1 MMMILTAL
9 KADHDKVKKLLNAIL
24 ATEDAKKRSALF
36 LQFKTELAPHSRAEE
51 KVLYARLEKTKE
63 GKDEALEG
71 TVEHE
76 VVDRLVEDLS
86 DPESLESDQ
95 WSARCRVLQELLEH
109 HIEEEEG
116 DFFKTARKLFDRQAL
131 DKMGEEFA
139 AEKRKYGA
147 AAGQK
152 TAAE

>member
-1 MMMILTAL
+1 MMILTAL
-9 KADHDKVKKLLNAIL
+9 KADHDKVKKLLNTIL
-24 ATEDAKKRSALF
+24 ATEDAEKRGTLF
-36 LQFKTELAPHSRAEE
+36 EQFKTELTPHSRAEE
-51 KVLYARLEKTKE
+51 KVLYARLEKTEE

-86 DPESLESDQ
+86 DTARVESDR
-95 WSARCRVLQELLEH
+95 WTARCEVLRELLEH

-139 AEKRKYGA
+139 TEKRKHSDTIS
-147 AAGQK
+147 QK

>member
-1 MMMILTAL
+1 MTILTAL
-9 KADHDKVKKLLNAIL
+9 KDDHDKVKKLLTTIL
-24 ATEDAKKRSALF
+24 ATKDAKKRSVMFQQL
-36 LQFKTELAPHSRAEE
+36 KTELIAHSRAEE
-51 KVLYARLEKTKE
+51 AILYDRLAKTKE

-71 TVEHE
+71 AVEHE

-86 DPESLESDQ
+86 GARSVESDK
-95 WSARCRVLQELLEH
+95 WTARCQVLKELLEH

-139 AEKRKYGA
+139 SEKRKFGIA
-147 AAGQK
+147 ASER